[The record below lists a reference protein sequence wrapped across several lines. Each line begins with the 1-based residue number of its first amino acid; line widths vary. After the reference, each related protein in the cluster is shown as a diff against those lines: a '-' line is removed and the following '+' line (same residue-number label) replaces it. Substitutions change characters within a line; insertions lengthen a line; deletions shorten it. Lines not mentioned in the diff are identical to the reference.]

1 MVREIKNPRQD
12 KDGEVRCQDNNEWL
26 ETSSQCS
33 LEAKRE
39 GPFGAVSTIKHLEYN
54 LISLCANWIYNIY
67 MYKAIKR

>member
-1 MVREIKNPRQD
+1 MKDPRQD
-12 KDGEVRCQDNNEWL
+12 KDGEVRWKDRNEWL

-39 GPFGAVSTIKHLEYN
+39 KTFGAVSTIKHLKYN
-54 LISLCANWIYNIY
+54 LISLCANWIYNVY